1 MQQFITDLIT
11 LAVQYFDGLFGL
23 GLKGAIAGN
32 ARTEAAFAELESTLS
47 AAIHG
52 GYAK

>member
-1 MQQFITDLIT
+1 MQQFITDLVT
-11 LAVQYFDGLFGL
+11 LAIQYFDGLFGL

-32 ARTEAAFAELESTLS
+32 VRTEDAFAELENVLS
-47 AAIHG
+47 SAIHG

>member
-11 LAVQYFDGLFGL
+11 LAVTYFDGLFGL

-32 ARTEAAFAELESTLS
+32 VRTEGAFAQLETMLS
-47 AAIHG
+47 GAIHG
-52 GYAK
+52 AYAQ